1 MQNKVSHAIIDVFSF
16 PSKALG
22 RIMSL
27 EFTEYDQ
34 RFEQF
39 MSPLTTVVDALAQQL
54 RVAPDPKNLE
64 MKVRAAFQSSRYFT
78 V

>member
-1 MQNKVSHAIIDVFSF
+1 MQRKVSHAIIDASPL

-22 RIMSL
+22 RIMAL

-64 MKVRAAFQSSRYFT
+64 MKVRAAFHSSSYFT